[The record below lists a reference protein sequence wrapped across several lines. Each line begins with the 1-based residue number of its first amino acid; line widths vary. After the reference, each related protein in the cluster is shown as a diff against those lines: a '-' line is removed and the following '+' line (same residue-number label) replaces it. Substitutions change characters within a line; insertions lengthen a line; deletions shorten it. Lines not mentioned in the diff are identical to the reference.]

1 MPNPK
6 SVVLA
11 LATTVHPGDYFFY
24 FCFSMHMAWIRARG
38 RLIWVL
44 NKKKEELAQ

>member
-11 LATTVHPGDYFFY
+11 LATTVHPGDYFFL
-24 FCFSMHMAWIRARG
+24 FLFFHAHGMD
-38 RLIWVL
+38 
-44 NKKKEELAQ
+44 